1 MIFKKQIESFLERK
15 IEKTMRTKRLTFSKK
30 RKDVT
35 FSLWWHI
42 GRNVQNR
49 EKFDFVCMKMSHF
62 YDKHPENLF
71 WCGITEIVV
80 LCDTIF
86 VYLQRPGIMIGKAG
100 GCIDEFERTI
110 NNIDEPE
117 LKKFNYK
124 ISLIEDRVS
133 GEATIKSYQRL

>member
-1 MIFKKQIESFLERK
+1 MIFRKQIESFLERK
-15 IEKTMRTKRLTFSKK
+15 IEKTMRTKRLAFSKK
-30 RKDVT
+30 RKNVT
-35 FSLWWHI
+35 YSLWWHI
-42 GRNVQNR
+42 GRNIQDTK
-49 EKFDFVCMKMSHF
+49 KFGFVCMKMAHF
-62 YDKHPENLF
+62 YNKHPENLF

-100 GCIDEFERTI
+100 SCIDELERTI

-117 LKKFNYK
+117 LKKLNYK

>member
-1 MIFKKQIESFLERK
+1 MIFRKQIESFLERK
-15 IEKTMRTKRLTFSKK
+15 IKKTMITKRLAFSKK

-35 FSLWWHI
+35 YSLWWHI
-42 GRNVQNR
+42 GRNIQDT
-49 EKFDFVCMKMSHF
+49 EKFGFVCMKMAHF

-80 LCDTIF
+80 LGDTIF

-100 GCIDEFERTI
+100 SCIDELERTI